1 MRLFWRFFGVRVKTA
16 LRSASVVFLLFAAL
30 LSLAPLALQD
40 PGAEDTLAFAVV
52 NEDKGALG
60 AQIVEELLKSEDMR
74 VYAVTRAQ
82 ALRMLA
88 LGRAEAAAIIKP
100 EYSEK
105 IAGEEFRNT
114 VELYVSSEARET
126 AAASEPVL
134 NHTMLCFMEEAA
146 VARTRAFL
154 EEQGLMLTPEQEA
167 KLRKEAREV
176 RESGAL
182 ATVVAHIPPDDAG
195 SASGPTEYALRCYA
209 AFSVFYILV
218 SAGWVADVSGS
229 HLTLRMK
236 QMGVKRAVLLLSAGF
251 AHAALCLIMGALVLP
266 LGGWIGGGEPL
277 ETLRLLPVLALY
289 ILSVLGLALFIA
301 ALARSVTALF
311 LIAPAAT
318 FLNAALSGLLFP
330 LPDWAAVLT
339 TASRALPGRQLALYL
354 TTGNAARLTLCGAL
368 YLLAGLLFA
377 AALAEGGRGKKG
389 DSYENAPR
397 ETAV

>member
-1 MRLFWRFFGVRVKTA
+1 MSMFWRLFGVRVKTA
-16 LRSASVVFLLFAAL
+16 LKSTSVVFLLLAAL
-30 LSLAPLALQD
+30 LSLVPLVMSE
-40 PGAEDTLAFAVV
+40 PETEDTLALAVV
-52 NEDKGALG
+52 NEDRGPLG
-60 AQIVEELLKSEDMR
+60 AQIVQELLKQENMR

-82 ALRMLA
+82 AFRMLA

-105 IAGEEFRNT
+105 IANEEFRNT
-114 VELYVSSEARET
+114 VELYVSSAARET

-154 EEQGLMLTPEQEA
+154 LEQGLSLSPEGEA
-167 KLRKEAREV
+167 KLRKEARIV

-182 ATVVAHIPPDDAG
+182 ATVAAHIPPDDAG
-195 SASGPTEYALRCYA
+195 NASSPMEYALRCYA

-229 HLTLRMK
+229 HLTLRIM
-236 QMGVKRAVLLLSAGF
+236 QMGVRRSVLLLSAGLS
-251 AHAALCLIMGALVLP
+251 HAILCFLAGALILP
-266 LGGWIGGGEPL
+266 LGAWIWGGAAL
-277 ETLRLLPVLALY
+277 EALRFLPMLALY
-289 ILSVLGLALFIA
+289 ISAVLGLALLVA
-301 ALARSVTALF
+301 ALARGATALF

-339 TASRALPGRQLALYL
+339 TASRALPGRQLALFL
-354 TTGNAARLTLCGAL
+354 ATGNAAGLALCGAI

-377 AALAEGGRGKKG
+377 AGRAEAGRDKKG
-389 DSYENAPR
+389 EGYKRASG

>member
-1 MRLFWRFFGVRVKTA
+1 MSVFWRFFGVRVKTA
-16 LRSASVVFLLFAAL
+16 LKSASVLFLLLAAL
-30 LSLAPLALQD
+30 LSLAPLVMSE
-40 PGAEDTLAFAVV
+40 PEAEDTLALAVV
-52 NEDKGALG
+52 NEDKGPLG
-60 AQIVEELLKSEDMR
+60 AQIVQELLKQEDMR

-100 EYSEK
+100 EYSQR
-105 IAGEEFRNT
+105 IANEEFRNT
-114 VELYVSSEARET
+114 VELYVSSAARET

-154 EEQGLMLTPEQEA
+154 LEQGLSLTPEGEA
-167 KLRKEAREV
+167 KLREEAREV
-176 RESGAL
+176 RESGTL
-182 ATVVAHIPPDDAG
+182 ATVAAHIPPDDTG
-195 SASGPTEYALRCYA
+195 DASSPTEYALRCYA

-236 QMGVKRAVLLLSAGF
+236 QMGARRSVLLLSAGLS
-251 AHAALCLIMGALVLP
+251 HAMLCFLAGALILP
-266 LGGWIGGGEPL
+266 LGALIGESEIL
-277 ETLRLLPVLALY
+277 ETIQFLPMLALY
-289 ILSVLGLALFIA
+289 ILAVLGLALFVA
-301 ALARSVTALF
+301 ALARGATALF

-339 TASRALPGRQLALYL
+339 AASRALPGRQLALFL
-354 TTGNAARLTLCGAL
+354 TTGNAAGLALCGAI
-368 YLLAGLLFA
+368 YLLAGVLFA
-377 AALAEGGRGKKG
+377 AVLAEGGRYKKG
-389 DSYENAPR
+389 EGYENASG